1 MKLELIR
8 TYHPNGVN
16 GELLIDAVKVCN
28 TIELPWKENQSRV
41 SCIPE
46 GRYQLTK
53 RYSLRFGWHLL
64 VNNVVNRNY
73 ILIHAYNDALKESKG
88 CIAPVSVLTG
98 NGKGIRSRVALQLLL
113 SLVYPQLEKGNKV
126 FITFK
131 CVSNENNAKG
141 SIPNT

>member
-8 TYHPNGVN
+8 TYNTNGVN
-16 GELLIDAVKVCN
+16 GDLLIDGAKVCN
-28 TIELPWKENQSRV
+28 TIELPWKENQSRI

-46 GRYQLTK
+46 GTYQLTK

-98 NGKGIRSRVALQLLL
+98 EGKGIRSRVALQLLL
-113 SLVYPQLEKGNKV
+113 SLVYPELEKGNKV
-126 FITFK
+126 FITIK
-131 CVSNENNAKG
+131 SK
-141 SIPNT
+141 

>member
-1 MKLELIR
+1 MRLELIR
-8 TYHPNGVN
+8 TYLTNGVN
-16 GELLIDAVKVCN
+16 GELLIDGVKVCN

-46 GRYQLTK
+46 GEYELTK

-64 VNNVVNRNY
+64 LNKVLNRSF

-98 NGKGIRSRVALQLLL
+98 EGKGIRSRVALQLVLFI
-113 SLVYPQLEKGNKV
+113 VYPELEKGNKV
-126 FITFK
+126 FIIIK
-131 CVSNENNAKG
+131 SKPNEKNN
-141 SIPNT
+141 